1 MNLSLG
7 MIILILVI
15 YVLAV
20 MRLVRL
26 VNYDTILDPL
36 RLWIAHRA
44 NAARSAAAEADAA
57 DMPAQ
62 FVMFD
67 QRMARWNKLA
77 HFLKCPWCVGFWISL
92 GTAVVPVLIVGWPW
106 QALFGVALATSYIV
120 GLAAPLTEDDL
131 EIVDDDSDNDQ

>member
-1 MNLSLG
+1 MSLG
-7 MIILILVI
+7 WTVLILVV

-57 DMPAQ
+57 DMPTQ
-62 FVMFD
+62 FALFD
-67 QRMARWNKLA
+67 QRMARWNTLA

-92 GTAVVPVLIVGWPW
+92 GTAVVPVLIIGWQWP
-106 QALFGVALATSYIV
+106 ALFGVALACSYLV

-131 EIVDDDSDNDQ
+131 EIVDDDGDNGQ